1 MEIVPAAIENAKE
14 NAKLNGLENTE
25 FFVGKA
31 EEVLP
36 REYKKN
42 GVYADVIVVDPPRK
56 GCDETLLETM
66 VEMNPERIVYV
77 SCDSATLAR
86 DLKYLCERGYELRKV
101 CPVDQFGMTVHVETV
116 VLLSKGEV
124 DSKKIRV
131 EFSLEDMDMSE
142 FQDGATYPQIKEYVL
157 EHTGLKVSNLYI
169 SQIKRKCGI
178 GVGKNYNLP
187 KSEDSRQPQC
197 PPEKEKAIREAFKY
211 FGMI

>member
-1 MEIVPAAIENAKE
+1 MRRKFIAAVTSGVLALTVMAALPTHAEAVSIW
-14 NAKLNGLENTE
+14 LDLTPGTE
-25 FFVGKA
+25 
-31 EEVLP
+31 
-36 REYKKN
+36 
-42 GVYADVIVVDPPRK
+42 
-56 GCDETLLETM
+56 
-66 VEMNPERIVYV
+66 
-77 SCDSATLAR
+77 S
-86 DLKYLCERGYELRKV
+86 
-101 CPVDQFGMTVHVETV
+101 VETV

-142 FQDGATYPQIKEYVL
+142 FQDGATYPQIKDYVL

>member
-1 MEIVPAAIENAKE
+1 MQ
-14 NAKLNGLENTE
+14 
-25 FFVGKA
+25 
-31 EEVLP
+31 
-36 REYKKN
+36 
-42 GVYADVIVVDPPRK
+42 
-56 GCDETLLETM
+56 
-66 VEMNPERIVYV
+66 PERIVYV

-86 DLKYLCERGYELRKV
+86 DLKILCDGGYEIRKV
-101 CPVDQFGMTVHVETV
+101 RGVDQFGMTVHVETV

-142 FQDGATYPQIKEYVL
+142 FQDGATYTQIKDYVL

-178 GVGKNYNLP
+178 EVGKNYNLP